1 MLLLYGVKRY
11 FERTEWMLDLFFT
24 CWLSQIDDRS
34 RASVYVDRRRATA
47 AAAAAASEDEMKTI
61 EFL

>member
-1 MLLLYGVKRY
+1 MYGVKRY
-11 FERTEWMLDLFFT
+11 FEQIEFFFT

-34 RASVYVDRRRATA
+34 RASVYVDDRRREAT
-47 AAAAAASEDEMKTI
+47 AASEDEMKTI